1 MAVFRGDDIEYIIEA
16 KNFVR
21 VFIAENIRAG
31 PIGEDRFSLTMD
43 ENALDRTFH
52 QFLELRFAGG
62 KRLFGQFAFRD
73 VRIDHADAD
82 DFALPVPHRKLGV
95 ENRKPA
101 LFQGWYF
108 VFADLHPAGLEYFF
122 FLRRHGFGKFPGKK
136 IE

>member
-1 MAVFRGDDIEYIIEA
+1 MDQIENFIEA
-16 KNFVR
+16 KDGLR

-31 PIGEDRFSLTMD
+31 PIGEQRFAIPMN

-62 KRLFGQFAFRD
+62 ERLFGQFAFRD
-73 VRIDHADAD
+73 VGGDCADAD

-108 VFADLHPAGLEYFF
+108 VFADLHLAGLEYFF